1 MRKSDR
7 IRLQHMLDA
16 AREAM
21 SFVQGKTRKH
31 LERDRILI
39 LALVKAIEIT
49 GEAAYQISPQTRSR
63 TPEIPWEDIIGMRH
77 RLVHEYFDIDLDI
90 LWSTVQ
96 KDLPQLTAI
105 LESVLKK
112 GEA

>member
-21 SFVQGKTRKH
+21 SFVQRKSREH
-31 LERDRILI
+31 LERDRLLV
-39 LALVKAIEIT
+39 LALVKAIEII

-77 RLVHEYFDIDLDI
+77 RLHAYFDIDLDI